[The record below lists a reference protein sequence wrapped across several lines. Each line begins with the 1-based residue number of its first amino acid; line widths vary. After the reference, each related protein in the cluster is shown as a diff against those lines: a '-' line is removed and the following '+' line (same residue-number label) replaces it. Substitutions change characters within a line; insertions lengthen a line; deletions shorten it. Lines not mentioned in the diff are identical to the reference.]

1 MKRKVLVKGRINR
14 PSYEGY
20 VTFHLREGETEEE
33 AIARTLR
40 QTSCRDGVSSR
51 EITIKED

>member
-20 VTFHLREGETEEE
+20 VEFHLRDGETEEE

-40 QTSCRDGVSSR
+40 QTSFRDGISFR
-51 EITIKED
+51 EIVIQDD